1 MPGRIMDLLDDLT
14 MVLLPSLRPQNAKET
29 GTSWEGRICKPA
41 WSERDVKNLGQ
52 KKDGVSRLV
61 EDCSSNQ
68 PTYPRLKILNLVPLE
83 FIER

>member
-41 WSERDVKNLGQ
+41 WSERDVKNLEQ
-52 KKDGVSRLV
+52 KKTGQVDW
-61 EDCSSNQ
+61 
-68 PTYPRLKILNLVPLE
+68 LKIALQTNRLIPVSKS
-83 FIER
+83 